1 MRRYLSMLLAIVLAL
16 SVSLAAVAADGV
28 FKGQGAGM
36 MGPIEVEVTVEGG
49 AIAKVEVLSHSETPG
64 ISDPA
69 LSGVVDAIVK
79 ANSAEVDSVAG
90 ATMTSKG
97 IKEAVANALKGT
109 GDEGAQEGFK
119 LAFEPDI
126 VIVGAGMG
134 GMVTAVKAAE
144 LGAHVLLLEQSPRMG
159 GSALFA
165 GGSISGAGYNIQ
177 KEAGIEDSP
186 EQFYADFVRL
196 GGEENM
202 NQEIAQVHAHRSGPA
217 IDWLESYVKVDFG
230 DRHVDSGSYEKM
242 YPNRVTYALGM
253 SPSGGA
259 KGFLEALG
267 KKIDQ
272 GIADGL
278 IQVEVNTLVTDI
290 ILEGDTVKGVKIGDR
305 EITAPSTVIATG
317 GYGYNESWIKEYNY
331 TNVTSS
337 NPNTAIG
344 SGYDFARTAGAA
356 FDNMDFMACYGG
368 SVPVSGFAH
377 SLSAVTGYPG
387 CIWVDKHGNR
397 MVDEVTAD
405 SKVKSD
411 TWSAK
416 AEDNIVYILV
426 SEGMLNRE
434 VPLFR
439 GAMGAPPLANNG
451 WDQFD
456 ELVKEGKYVIKAD
469 TIAELAEK
477 IGADKLPATIEKYN
491 ADAAAGA
498 DSAFGRKDNLV
509 AFNEGP
515 FYAIYT
521 VPFVLM
527 SSGGPRINGNGEM
540 LREDGTVVKGA
551 YLVGEIIGSAN
562 VGGKTTIGGIG
573 HGLVTTWGI
582 IAAENGYAR
591 AQELGKK

>member
-1 MRRYLSMLLAIVLAL
+1 MLLAIVLAL

-28 FKGQGAGM
+28 FKGTGAGM
-36 MGPIEVEVTVEGG
+36 MGPIEVEVTVEGD
-49 AIAKVEVLSHSETPG
+49 AITKVEVLSHSETAG

-69 LSGVVDAIVK
+69 LTGVVDAIVK
-79 ANSAEVDSVAG
+79 ANSAEVDIVAG
-90 ATMTSKG
+90 ATMTSNG
-97 IKEAVANALKGT
+97 IKEAVANALAGT
-109 GDEGAQEGFK
+109 GEAAAADAFE
-119 LAFEPDI
+119 LAFEPDM

-144 LGAHVLLLEQSPRMG
+144 LGAKVLLLEQSSRMG

-196 GGEENM
+196 GGEDNM
-202 NQEIAQVHAHRSGPA
+202 NREIAMVHANKSGPA
-217 IDWLESYVKVDFG
+217 IDWLESYVEVDFG

-259 KGFLEALG
+259 MGYLDALE
-267 KKIDQ
+267 KKINQ
-272 GIADGL
+272 GVADGL
-278 IQVEVNTLVTDI
+278 IQLELNTLVTDI
-290 ILEGDTVKGVKIGDR
+290 ILDGDTIKGVKIGDR
-305 EITAPSTVIATG
+305 EIPAPATVIATG
-317 GYGYNESWIKEYNY
+317 GYGYNENWIKEFNY

-344 SGYDFARTAGAA
+344 SGFDFARTAGAA

-377 SLSAVTGYPG
+377 SLTAVTGYPG
-387 CIWVDKHGNR
+387 NVWVDKHGNR
-397 MVDEVTAD
+397 MVDEVKAD

-411 TWSAK
+411 TWSIK

-439 GAMGAPPLANNG
+439 GAMGAPPPANNG
-451 WDQFD
+451 WDRFD
-456 ELVKEGKYVIKAD
+456 ELVQEGKYVIKAD
-469 TIAELAEK
+469 TIAELGEK
-477 IGADKLPATIEKYN
+477 IGAENLAATIEKYN
-491 ADAAAGA
+491 ADVAAGA
-498 DSAFGRKDNLV
+498 DSAFGRTDSLV
-509 AFNEGP
+509 AFEDGP

-521 VPFVLM
+521 VPYVLM

-551 YLVGEIIGSAN
+551 YLVGEVIGSAN

-573 HGLVTTWGI
+573 HGLCATWGI

-591 AQELGKK
+591 AQEMK